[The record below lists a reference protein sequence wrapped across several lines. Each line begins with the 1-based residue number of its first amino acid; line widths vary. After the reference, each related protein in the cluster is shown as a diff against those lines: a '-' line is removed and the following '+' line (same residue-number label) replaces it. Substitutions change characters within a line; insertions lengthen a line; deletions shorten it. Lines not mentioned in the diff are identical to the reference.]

1 MATTGIMN
9 GTLLGVYAG
18 STLIAHATE
27 GSISLSMDTR
37 DATTKDSSGTRD
49 ILEAT
54 KSGTISVSALYAEDA
69 TYGVDDLMTAWSG
82 RTALTVKF
90 STEVSGDHYWSAS
103 AYVTS
108 LEVNAGMEDN
118 VTYSATFELTG
129 AITYTTVV

>member
-1 MATTGIMN
+1 MN
-9 GTLLGVYAG
+9 GTLLGVYSA

-49 ILEAT
+49 LLEAT

-69 TYGVDDLMTAWSG
+69 AYGVQELMTAWSA

-90 STEVSGDHYWSAS
+90 STEVSGDYYWSAS

-108 LEVNAGMEDN
+108 LEVNSGMEDN
-118 VTYSATFELTG
+118 VSYSATFELTG
-129 AITYTTVV
+129 AITYDQVV

>member
-1 MATTGIMN
+1 MN
-9 GTLLGVYAG
+9 GTLLGVYVG

-37 DATTKDSSGTRD
+37 DATTKDSSGSRD
-49 ILEAT
+49 LLEAT

-82 RTALTVKF
+82 RTQLTVKF
-90 STEVSGDHYWSAS
+90 STEVSGDHYWSAA

-108 LEVNAGMEDN
+108 LEVSSGMEDN

-129 AITYTTVV
+129 AITYSTVS

>member
-18 STLIAHATE
+18 GTLIAHATE

-37 DATTKDSSGTRD
+37 DATSKDSSGSRD
-49 ILEAT
+49 LLEAT

-90 STEVSGDHYWSAS
+90 STEVTGDHYWEAS

-108 LEVNAGMEDN
+108 LEVNSGMEDN
-118 VTYSATFELTG
+118 VSYSATFELSG
-129 AITYTTVV
+129 AITYGTVA

>member
-1 MATTGIMN
+1 MN
-9 GTLLGVYAG
+9 GTLLGVYSA

-49 ILEAT
+49 LLEAT

-69 TYGVDDLMTAWSG
+69 AYGVQELMTAWSA

-90 STEVSGDHYWSAS
+90 STEVSGDYYWSAS

-108 LEVNAGMEDN
+108 LEVNSGMEDN
-118 VTYSATFELTG
+118 VSYSATFELTG
-129 AITYTTVV
+129 AITYDQVA

>member
-9 GTLLGVYAG
+9 GTLLGVYSAG
-18 STLIAHATE
+18 TLIAHATE

-49 ILEAT
+49 LLEAT

-69 TYGVDDLMTAWSG
+69 ALGVDDLMTTWSA
-82 RTALTVKF
+82 RSSATIRF
-90 STEVSGDHYWSAS
+90 STEVTGDHYWEAT
-103 AYVTS
+103 AYITS
-108 LEVNAGMEDN
+108 LEVNSGMEDN

-129 AITYTTVV
+129 TITYGTV

>member
-1 MATTGIMN
+1 MPTTGIMN
-9 GTLLGVYAG
+9 GTLLGVYSA

-27 GSISLSMDTR
+27 GSISLNLDTR

-49 ILEAT
+49 LLEGI

-69 TYGVDDLMTAWSG
+69 AYGVDDLMTAWSG
-82 RTALTVKF
+82 RSTLVIKF
-90 STEVSGDHYWSAS
+90 STEVTGDHFWSAS

-118 VTYSATFELTG
+118 VSYSATFELTG
-129 AITYTTVV
+129 AITYSAN

>member
-37 DATTKDSSGTRD
+37 DATSKDSAGDRAL
-49 ILEAT
+49 LEAT

-69 TYGVDDLMTAWSG
+69 AFGVDDLMTSWAA
-82 RTALTVKF
+82 RTSLVVKF
-90 STEVSGDHYWSAS
+90 STEVTGDHYWSAS
-103 AYVTS
+103 AYIS
-108 LEVNAGMEDN
+108 SIEVSAGMEDN
-118 VTYSATFELTG
+118 VTYSCTFELTG
-129 AITYTTVV
+129 AITYSAVA

>member
-1 MATTGIMN
+1 MN
-9 GTLLGVYAG
+9 GTLLGVYVG

-37 DATTKDSSGTRD
+37 DATTKDSSGSRAL
-49 ILEAT
+49 LEAT

-82 RTALTVKF
+82 RTQLTVKF
-90 STEVSGDHYWSAS
+90 STEVSGDHYWSAA

-108 LEVNAGMEDN
+108 LEVSSGMEDN

-129 AITYTTVV
+129 AITYSAVA

>member
-1 MATTGIMN
+1 MN

-49 ILEAT
+49 LLEAT
-54 KSGTISVSALYAEDA
+54 KSGTISVSALHAEDA
-69 TYGVDDLMTAWSG
+69 AYGVDDLMTAWSG
-82 RTALTVKF
+82 RSTLTIKF
-90 STEVSGDHYWSAS
+90 STEVTGDKYWEAS

-108 LEVNAGMEDN
+108 LEVNSGMEDN

-129 AITYTTVV
+129 AITYGTVA

>member
-37 DATTKDSSGTRD
+37 DATTKSSSGTRD
-49 ILEAT
+49 LLEAT

-69 TYGVDDLMTAWSG
+69 AYGVDDLMSSWSG
-82 RTALTVKF
+82 RAAITVKF
-90 STEVSGDHYWSAS
+90 STEVSGDHFWSAS
-103 AYVTS
+103 AYITS
-108 LEVNAGMEDN
+108 IEVSAGMEDN

-129 AITYTTVV
+129 AITYSAVV

>member
-1 MATTGIMN
+1 MPTTGIMN
-9 GTLLGVYAG
+9 GTLLGVYSA

-27 GSISLSMDTR
+27 GSISLNLDTR

-49 ILEAT
+49 LLEGI

-69 TYGVDDLMTAWSG
+69 AYGVDDLMTAWSG
-82 RTALTVKF
+82 RSTLEIKF
-90 STEVSGDHYWSAS
+90 STEITGDHFWSAS

-118 VTYSATFELTG
+118 VSYSATFELTG
-129 AITYTTVV
+129 AITYSAN

>member
-9 GTLLGVYAG
+9 GTLLGVYSG

-129 AITYTTVV
+129 AITYSTVA

>member
-9 GTLLGVYAG
+9 GTLLGVYVG

-37 DATTKDSSGTRD
+37 DASTKSSSGSRD
-49 ILEAT
+49 LLEAT

-69 TYGVDDLMTAWSG
+69 AYGVDDLMSAWSA

-90 STEVSGDHYWSAS
+90 STEVTGDHYWSAS

-108 LEVNAGMEDN
+108 LEVSAGMEDN

-129 AITYTTVV
+129 AITYGAVS

>member
-1 MATTGIMN
+1 MPTTGIMN
-9 GTLLGVYAG
+9 GTLLGVYSA

-27 GSISLSMDTR
+27 GSISLNLDTR

-49 ILEAT
+49 LLEGI

-69 TYGVDDLMTAWSG
+69 AYGVDDLMTAWSG
-82 RTALTVKF
+82 RSTLEIKF
-90 STEVSGDHYWSAS
+90 STEVTGDHYWSAS

-118 VTYSATFELTG
+118 VSYSATFELTG
-129 AITYTTVV
+129 AITYSTN

>member
-9 GTLLGVYAG
+9 GTLLGVYSG

-37 DATTKDSSGTRD
+37 DVTTKDSSGTREL
-49 ILEAT
+49 LEAT

-69 TYGVDDLMTAWSG
+69 TYGVDDLMGAWSG
-82 RTALTVKF
+82 RSQITVKF
-90 STEVSGDHYWSAS
+90 STEVSGDHYWSAT

-108 LEVNAGMEDN
+108 LEVNSAMEDN
-118 VTYSATFELTG
+118 VSYSATFELTG
-129 AITYTTVV
+129 AITYSTVA

>member
-37 DATTKDSSGTRD
+37 DATTKGSGGSRD
-49 ILEAT
+49 LLEAT
-54 KSGTISVSALYAEDA
+54 KSGTISVSALYADDA
-69 TYGVDDLMTAWSG
+69 AYGVSDLMTAWSG
-82 RTALTVKF
+82 RTTLTVKF
-90 STEVSGDHYWSAS
+90 STEVSGDSFWSAD

-108 LEVNAGMEDN
+108 IEVNAGMEDN

-129 AITYTTVV
+129 TITYTTVA

>member
-1 MATTGIMN
+1 MPTTGIMN
-9 GTLLGVYAG
+9 GTLLGVYSA

-27 GSISLSMDTR
+27 GSISLNLDTR

-49 ILEAT
+49 LLEGI

-69 TYGVDDLMTAWSG
+69 AYGVDDLMTAWSG
-82 RTALTVKF
+82 RSTLVIKF
-90 STEVSGDHYWSAS
+90 STEVTGDHYWSAS

-118 VTYSATFELTG
+118 VSYSATFELTG
-129 AITYTTVV
+129 AITYSAN